1 MKKVIVL
8 FVAILAFTA
17 NSFAQTATQI
27 ETQNESKTEKVKG
40 HRGGKGKHADKMD
53 MKKELNLTS
62 DQSNSMKKIGNDY
75 KGKMKALKTDET
87 LSNNSIVKKIN
98 GDNTIDI
105 YAKVAEDGK
114 ESTTLNVWFNLGGAY
129 LSSQAHGDK
138 AKEAQAMLSAFALS
152 VSRTMVEDQLKEEQ
166 KKLKKE
172 EGTLKDLEKDKKG
185 LEKDIEDWK
194 KKIAKAESDIKANEE
209 KQKTQTTTIATQTDV
224 VKEVTKKLD
233 SLK

>member
-1 MKKVIVL
+1 
-8 FVAILAFTA
+8 
-17 NSFAQTATQI
+17 
-27 ETQNESKTEKVKG
+27 
-40 HRGGKGKHADKMD
+40 
-53 MKKELNLTS
+53 
-62 DQSNSMKKIGNDY
+62 MKKIVVTLLAAIICVSAMFAQNVTEQSMAMSQGTNNGFSVKLPGTTKKDVEKAWKKYVDEY
-75 KGKMKALKTDET
+75 KGKVKTDKKTDET
-87 LSNNSIVKKIN
+87 LSNNSIIKKIN

-194 KKIAKAESDIKANEE
+194 KKIAKAEGEIKTNEE
-209 KQKTQTTTIATQTDV
+209 KQKEQTAAIAKQQDV